1 MGRLPSPED
10 IVNWLTEELQS
21 LEGTGKLAGK
31 TVLVTAGGTQENI
44 DPVRYIG
51 NRSSGKMGYAIAAA
65 AVKEK
70 ARVILVSAP
79 TSLEIPKGV
88 EYIAVDSAESM
99 QEVVNSNYESSDV
112 VIMAAAV
119 SDFRVANKAPQKI
132 KKNGIYDF
140 RARKESRYT

>member
-1 MGRLPSPED
+1 
-10 IVNWLTEELQS
+10 
-21 LEGTGKLAGK
+21 
-31 TVLVTAGGTQENI
+31 
-44 DPVRYIG
+44 
-51 NRSSGKMGYAIAAA
+51 MGYAIAAA

-119 SDFRVANKAPQKI
+119 FR
-132 KKNGIYDF
+132 F
-140 RARKESRYT
+140 